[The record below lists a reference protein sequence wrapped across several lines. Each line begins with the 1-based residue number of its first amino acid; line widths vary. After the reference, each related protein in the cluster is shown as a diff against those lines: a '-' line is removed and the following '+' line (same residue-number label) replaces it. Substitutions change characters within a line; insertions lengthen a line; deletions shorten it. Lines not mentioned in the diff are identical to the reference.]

1 MLLDPHEHGAG
12 LARRERRVRKGF
24 DSNRFCEFALS
35 FKISNRSAFA
45 YPMSRAVPAELSP
58 RTCAAAV
65 PRAGREDC
73 GAWECKGNQPL
84 DRTRR
89 PLLARA
95 ALLAFCFS
103 FSPSTSGRTGGA
115 IRYLGPCARGPAALR
130 RLQLRGGS
138 DCDRAAIRGD
148 EGAQD
153 ELRKEAVTQIMAE
166 LFEQADAGNTT
177 AMRLLGCSVSE
188 GVGKTGKDS
197 VLTFRCF
204 LSSAQQ
210 GDVHAQYNLG
220 VCYAKGNGVRQ
231 DQEKATKWFR
241 AAAEAGDA
249 GAMRAIAIRMS
260 EGRGCAADSQGAT
273 AAFLR
278 AAEAGDPSAEF
289 NLGVR
294 YASGHGIPLPAPEA
308 KAFYLGEGPAD
319 GADRDDDLTAPEDAL
334 DELLFD
340 DRLDL
345 SQTRIAAEWYKRAAS
360 RGHCKA
366 MYNLAHLMTT
376 GKGVTLSQDG
386 AIDLLRLAARKGY
399 ARAQYALFLQLN
411 RQATDLLKE
420 RADEH
425 AQTAAREAQ
434 EEGARWLRAA
444 AENQYGKALYALG
457 MQRAQGRGMPRNLTA
472 AMVFFLRAHELRQD
486 KAWERY
492 KDCNETLARE
502 LFPEQLAKARKQKEE
517 KLRRMYQEQAEAA
530 QRTRTMFFPFARDQK
545 RSRKLI
551 AAALSNA
558 EQRRQESLM
567 VDMHEGLAVAR
578 RKLQEEGRRP
588 GSAGEQERGLFH
600 YEDFLEASRKLE
612 NGLRGDLEEEEADL
626 PPWERG
632 ISRQLRRLDSVD
644 PLASS
649 GPEPR
654 RSLRVKGVNKDVS
667 RPFDDLMHRFL
678 RDKISQ
684 LAPHPDAHKYLPRDL
699 DLHATPTSPS
709 ASRNGERLGGTSAG
723 VGGGVLEF
731 GGRNHFE
738 GGGSARKVGSPR
750 KTNRRDYLAAFEDVV
765 DVNALD

>member
-1 MLLDPHEHGAG
+1 M
-12 LARRERRVRKGF
+12 
-24 DSNRFCEFALS
+24 
-35 FKISNRSAFA
+35 
-45 YPMSRAVPAELSP
+45 SP

-65 PRAGREDC
+65 PRAGREER
-73 GAWECKGNQPL
+73 GAWACEGKRPL
-84 DRTRR
+84 DRTKS
-89 PLLARA
+89 PLFAR
-95 ALLAFCFS
+95 ALLAVCFS
-103 FSPSTSGRTGGA
+103 CGPATSWRAGSA
-115 IRYLGPCARGPAALR
+115 VRYLGPCARGPAALR

-138 DCDRAAIRGD
+138 DCAQSDCTRRHLALNRPAIRGD
-148 EGAQD
+148 QGAQD

-220 VCYAKGNGVRQ
+220 VCYATGYGVRQ

-241 AAAEAGDA
+241 AAAEAGDTV
-249 GAMRAIAIRMS
+249 AMRAIAIRMS
-260 EGRGCAADSQGAT
+260 EGRGCAADSQAAT

-294 YASGHGIPLPAPEA
+294 YASGHGIPSPAPEA
-308 KAFYLGEGPAD
+308 KAFYLGEGPAE
-319 GADRDDDLTAPEDAL
+319 GADREDDFAAPEDAL
-334 DELLFD
+334 DQLLSD

-345 SQTRIAAEWYKRAAS
+345 PQTRIAGEWYKRAAS

-386 AIDLLRLAARKGY
+386 AIDLLRSAARKGY

-411 RQATDLLKE
+411 RQATDLLRE
-420 RADEH
+420 RADAR
-425 AQTAAREAQ
+425 AQAAAREAQ
-434 EEGARWLRAA
+434 VEGARWLRAA
-444 AENQYGKALYALG
+444 AESQYGKALYALG
-457 MQRAQGRGMPRNLTA
+457 LQSAQGRGVPRNLSA
-472 AMVFFLRAHELRQD
+472 AMGFYLRAHELRQD

-502 LFPEQLAKARKQKEE
+502 LFPEQLAKARKEKEE
-517 KLRRMYQEQAEAA
+517 KLRRMYQQQAEAA

-558 EQRRQESLM
+558 EQRRQESLLI
-567 VDMHEGLAVAR
+567 DMHEGLAISR

-600 YEDFLEASRKLE
+600 YEDFLEESRKLE
-612 NGLRGDLEEEEADL
+612 RGLRGDVEEEEADL

-632 ISRQLRRLDSVD
+632 ISRQLRRLESVD

-654 RSLRVKGVNKDVS
+654 RSLRVTGVNKDVS
-667 RPFDDLMHRFL
+667 RPFDDLMHRIL

-684 LAPHPDAHKYLPRDL
+684 LAPHPDALKYLPRDL

-709 ASRNGERLGGTSAG
+709 AAFAASRSGERAGGTSAG

-731 GGRNHFE
+731 GGGNQGE
-738 GGGSARKVGSPR
+738 GGGSVRKVGSSH
-750 KTNRRDYLAAFEDVV
+750 KTHRRDYLAPFEDVV